1 MSVVCGL
8 LAPCRP
14 HVLLAPEQNS
24 GWKRLHDAFAVA
36 RAELEQSDA
45 ELLLLYSTQWTSIIG
60 HQIQADPEPEWS
72 LVDQDFHQLG
82 TIDYRLRMDAEFAE
96 LYRQKA
102 VARGLTARTVA
113 YRGFPIDTGTLV
125 VLKLLNPD
133 NRIPACVVSCNMYA
147 DRGET
152 LVLGKAARDAID
164 ECGKKTATIAV
175 TALSNR
181 MWTDFIDPA
190 DDRIHSQKDDEWN
203 RKLLELLTAGR
214 LEDVSQLARQF
225 SSQANGD
232 NKLKALWWLAAVMG
246 QSNDYQGKLYA
257 YEGVWGTGQ
266 ALLRLDPD
274 TAGGGVLEYDED
286 GVETY
291 QGDRDVLTT

>member
-14 HVLLAPEQNS
+14 QVLLAPEQNP

-102 VARGLTARTVA
+102 VARGLTARTVS

-125 VLKLLNPD
+125 ALKLLNPN

-152 LVLGKAARDAID
+152 LILGKAARDAI
-164 ECGKKTATIAV
+164 IAV
-175 TALSNR
+175 SALSNR

-190 DDRIHSQKDDEWN
+190 DDCIHSQKDDEWN
-203 RKLLELLTAGR
+203 LKLLELLSAGR

-232 NKLKALWWLAAVMG
+232 NKLKALWWLSAVMG
-246 QSNDYQGKLYA
+246 QSNDYRGKLYA

-266 ALLRLDPD
+266 ALLRLDPAA
-274 TAGGGVLEYDED
+274 AGGGVLEYDED